1 MRAFFLTTL
10 RQLALAAAAILMTGS
25 ALAHSS
31 SNSYLTLSAPAQQL
45 ILRAD
50 INLRDLDLIFDL
62 DENRDGRVTWGET
75 QARSSELDA
84 WLLAE
89 GTHRRPHQCL
99 GAHPRELQGVAGVS
113 FAV

>member
-10 RQLALAAAAILMTGS
+10 RQLALAAAAILVTGS

-45 ILRAD
+45 MLRAD

-62 DENRDGRVTWGET
+62 DENRTAASPGVKLRPAAASLTPGC
-75 QARSSELDA
+75 ARAS
-84 WLLAE
+84 
-89 GTHRRPHQCL
+89 P
-99 GAHPRELQGVAGVS
+99 
-113 FAV
+113 